1 MSDQAG
7 DPIDAD
13 VRVRKLVRQ
22 ATQSFGD
29 SIVPLGD
36 SVWLEINGLHVILNS
51 NRSQV
56 FNPDLFVNMGID
68 PMSMQMLVVKS
79 TNHFY
84 GAFAPMAAEVIYCAV
99 DGPYPNNPQTNN
111 YVYLTRPIWP
121 RVEKPHDA

>member
-99 DGPYPNNPQTNN
+99 DEPYPNNPQTNN